1 MILITTKRGHAGK
14 TSVSY
19 SGNVRYS
26 GPARLPDLMNSWD
39 FANYFNEANANAGQ
53 AAVFNDETLGR
64 IQAFIAGE
72 IPLYEGV
79 DGKFRPQTTIANG
92 NSWHFHQQANDNV
105 DWYKTHYKWSWAQE
119 HNINLNGGKE
129 NVQYYVSANYLDQN
143 GNLRYGE
150 DKYSR
155 MNLNTKI
162 NAQPY
167 KWLELEANVKYIH
180 TNLDNPLYTD
190 MGGLL
195 YHDIT
200 RMWPMMPFQDPNGHY
215 MRNGKLAQLTSGSR
229 SVTKTDNIYLLG
241 SLTFKPLKG
250 WNIYAQAGY
259 RMINSFVA
267 QNLMPVYEYNVDGTR
282 SALEYAAGYPAGSTE
297 AWQYMR
303 RDNHLTA
310 SLYSDYTLNLK
321 GHNMNVMAG
330 INIEDYNDRYMG
342 ISRPDFITVNV
353 PEIGAATGE
362 DKIEAASAYTGNNSG
377 KTYPLGTTVS
387 LGLNITF

>member
-26 GPARLPDLMNSWD
+26 GPARLPGLMNSWD

-92 NSWHFHQQANDNV
+92 NSWHFHQQAND
-105 DWYKTHYKWSWAQE
+105 
-119 HNINLNGGKE
+119 
-129 NVQYYVSANYLDQN
+129 
-143 GNLRYGE
+143 
-150 DKYSR
+150 
-155 MNLNTKI
+155 
-162 NAQPY
+162 
-167 KWLELEANVKYIH
+167 
-180 TNLDNPLYTD
+180 
-190 MGGLL
+190 
-195 YHDIT
+195 
-200 RMWPMMPFQDPNGHY
+200 
-215 MRNGKLAQLTSGSR
+215 
-229 SVTKTDNIYLLG
+229 
-241 SLTFKPLKG
+241 
-250 WNIYAQAGY
+250 
-259 RMINSFVA
+259 
-267 QNLMPVYEYNVDGTR
+267 NVDGTR

>member
-105 DWYKTHYKWSWAQE
+105 D
-119 HNINLNGGKE
+119 
-129 NVQYYVSANYLDQN
+129 
-143 GNLRYGE
+143 
-150 DKYSR
+150 
-155 MNLNTKI
+155 
-162 NAQPY
+162 
-167 KWLELEANVKYIH
+167 
-180 TNLDNPLYTD
+180 
-190 MGGLL
+190 
-195 YHDIT
+195 
-200 RMWPMMPFQDPNGHY
+200 
-215 MRNGKLAQLTSGSR
+215 
-229 SVTKTDNIYLLG
+229 
-241 SLTFKPLKG
+241 
-250 WNIYAQAGY
+250 
-259 RMINSFVA
+259 
-267 QNLMPVYEYNVDGTR
+267 GTR

-362 DKIEAASAYTGNNSG
+362 DKIEAASAYSWSTAGIFARLTYDYKQKYFLKANIRYDGSSRFLRSDRWGTFGSVSAGWNIAAEEFFPLDDHIMSQGYDPETAYSAYTGNNSG

>member
-1 MILITTKRGHAGK
+1 MGFGTQRKADLTDAVSSSIYGSRAAFGVILITTKRGHAGK

-119 HNINLNGGKE
+119 HNINL
-129 NVQYYVSANYLDQN
+129 
-143 GNLRYGE
+143 
-150 DKYSR
+150 
-155 MNLNTKI
+155 
-162 NAQPY
+162 
-167 KWLELEANVKYIH
+167 
-180 TNLDNPLYTD
+180 
-190 MGGLL
+190 
-195 YHDIT
+195 
-200 RMWPMMPFQDPNGHY
+200 
-215 MRNGKLAQLTSGSR
+215 
-229 SVTKTDNIYLLG
+229 
-241 SLTFKPLKG
+241 
-250 WNIYAQAGY
+250 
-259 RMINSFVA
+259 
-267 QNLMPVYEYNVDGTR
+267 
-282 SALEYAAGYPAGSTE
+282 
-297 AWQYMR
+297 
-303 RDNHLTA
+303 
-310 SLYSDYTLNLK
+310 K

-362 DKIEAASAYTGNNSG
+362 DKIEAASAYSWSTAGIFARL
-377 KTYPLGTTVS
+377 TYDYKQKYFLKANIRYDGSSRFLRSDRWGTFGSVSAGWNIAAEEFFPLDDHIMS
-387 LGLNITF
+387 QRYSP